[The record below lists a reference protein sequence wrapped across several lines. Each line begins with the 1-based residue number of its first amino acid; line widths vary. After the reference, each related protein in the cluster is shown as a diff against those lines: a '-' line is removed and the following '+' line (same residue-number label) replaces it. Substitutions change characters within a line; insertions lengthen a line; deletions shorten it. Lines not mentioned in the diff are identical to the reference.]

1 MCKST
6 TLRRTISVAMSGPA
20 TEALERSMKRRRL
33 SDDDEDSTGSSNDDD
48 SFASFNFDDA
58 FNAINTAEE
67 EQDAFPTI
75 SWEFDDEI
83 HQ

>member
-1 MCKST
+1 
-6 TLRRTISVAMSGPA
+6 MSGPA
-20 TEALERSMKRRRL
+20 TEALERSMKRRRV
-33 SDDDEDSTGSSNDDD
+33 SDDDEISTGSSNDD

-58 FNAINTAEE
+58 FNAINTAED

-75 SWEFDDEI
+75 AWEFDDDI